1 MGAIANSFAISQRA
15 LWFCRDEPQVCI
27 SCASFQEIKKQLKV
41 QWSDQNEETIF
52 AAPVE
57 YVKVVLRPQG
67 TMEAKS
73 PAPESK
79 GTDDCAAEASRSK
92 WQALLGAAHK
102 AHQTMTMYRQLRL
115 IYDFDPMRPTEFT
128 NLWAEA
134 EERVKARQGKYDLS
148 PEEMDRAILEELEKT
163 APESKVQKARPWIA
177 LNPGKLH

>member
-1 MGAIANSFAISQRA
+1 MGPSRTLSR
-15 LWFCRDEPQVCI
+15 
-27 SCASFQEIKKQLKV
+27 SASVPSGFVEMSRKSAFHVPRSKKSKKQLKV
-41 QWSDQNEETIF
+41 QWSVQNEETIF

-67 TMEAKS
+67 AMEAKS

-92 WQALLGAAHK
+92 WQALLGAADK
-102 AHQTMTMYRQLRL
+102 AHQTMTRYRQLRL

-134 EERVKARQGKYDLS
+134 EERVKARQGIR
-148 PEEMDRAILEELEKT
+148 P
-163 APESKVQKARPWIA
+163 VARRD
-177 LNPGKLH
+177 GQSHSRR